1 MSFFL
6 PTYFHSTSAHAHTHT
21 HAPARTSFIRSSRGS
36 RNCRRAAVLY
46 TTFVLLEAYSS
57 SARRSGSVSGGSW
70 GLVGAAAAAAATSP
84 SSSGSSTGSTGP
96 HTHTQA
102 CFNHPTHTTASTSSS
117 ASNHRRFMSSMNG
130 HGSNENTPDTTSTQQ
145 PKLPSPEALR
155 RPLIISGPSG
165 VGKGT
170 LIRRLLGEFPTRF
183 GFSCSHTTRG
193 PRPGEEEGIDY
204 FYTTKETML
213 AEIAAG
219 KFLEHATVHGNLYG
233 TSFDAVRSVQDAG
246 KICVLDIDIQGVI
259 SVKEAASKGKIRELK
274 PLYVFIAPPSLEIL
288 EERLRGRETEK
299 EEDVIRRLGNA
310 RKEVEYGLVKG
321 NFDKIVVNGVLEEA
335 YADLKGYI
343 DLIYY
348 SS

>member
-6 PTYFHSTSAHAHTHT
+6 PSYFHSTSAHAHTNTHT
-21 HAPARTSFIRSSRGS
+21 PAPRAPSSFIRSRSS
-36 RNCRRAAVLY
+36 RNYRRAAVLY

-57 SARRSGSVSGGSW
+57 SARRSGSGSVSW
-70 GLVGAAAAAAATSP
+70 GLVGAAATPTSNSGTTGNTSP
-84 SSSGSSTGSTGP
+84 
-96 HTHTQA
+96 HTQT
-102 CFNHPTHTTASTSSS
+102 CFNHPTHTPASTSSS
-117 ASNHRRFMSSMNG
+117 TSNNHRRFVSSMNG
-130 HGSNENTPDTTSTQQ
+130 HGTNNENTPTADSGTSSTQ
-145 PKLPSPEALR
+145 PHKLPSPEALR

-170 LIRRLLGEFPTRF
+170 LIRRLLGDFPTRF

-204 FYTTKETML
+204 FYTTKETIL

-246 KICVLDIDIQGVI
+246 KICVLDIDVQGVI

-274 PLYVFIAPPSLEIL
+274 PLYVFIAPPSLQIL

-310 RKEVEYGLVKG
+310 RKEVEYGLAKG

-343 DLIYY
+343 ELIYY